1 MLKKILNEVSK
12 FDLYFREAEEDEGGN
27 VEVKV
32 APRAN
37 RGTDYSDETTKVN
50 AAPRN
55 NRGTDYTEDDD
66 TANDTETNTDN
77 NDTENQPDDNTE
89 DNAEDYTDDEDNTD
103 DTGNDDNT
111 DDTSNEDNAD
121 DTGNEP
127 DTGEAEDYTDDS
139 SDDTQQDN
147 TSDNQT
153 DDTPTPSADDR
164 KKYNLYLRFLK
175 LIDMIDSFTDK
186 LRNIVKDDPVQNA
199 VLSKVVDNLTELHDT
214 MYEYM
219 TVKFITAKYVEALI
233 YFETIISVVKLNFE
247 LIRNNKIN
255 LKQ

>member
-37 RGTDYSDETTKVN
+37 RGTDYSDETTRVN

-66 TANDTETNTDN
+66 TPNDTETNTDN
-77 NDTENQPDDNTE
+77 ADTENQPDDNTE
-89 DNAEDYTDDEDNTD
+89 DNAEDYTDNEDNTD
-103 DTGNDDNT
+103 DTGNEADT
-111 DDTSNEDNAD
+111 DD

-127 DTGEAEDYTDDS
+127 DTGEAEDYTNDS

-153 DDTPTPSADDR
+153 DDASAPSADDR

>member
-37 RGTDYSDETTKVN
+37 RGTDYSDETTRVN

-66 TANDTETNTDN
+66 TPNDTETNTDN
-77 NDTENQPDDNTE
+77 ADTENQPDDNTE
-89 DNAEDYTDDEDNTD
+89 DNAEDYTDNEDNTD
-103 DTGNDDNT
+103 DTGNEADT
-111 DDTSNEDNAD
+111 DD

-127 DTGEAEDYTDDS
+127 DTGEAEDYTNDS

-153 DDTPTPSADDR
+153 DDASTPSADDR